1 MIVNKYNQGGGGS
14 GSGMTPQQV
23 QQQIDTSLNPYWDSG
38 ETKDYVDEAVSG
50 ISLEGYYTSA
60 QTKTYVDSADTIIY
74 ASAVTYTDNAV
85 SGLASEDYVDSGNT
99 RVYASAVSYTDQAVS
114 GLASEA
120 YVQEAL
126 ADIDLSGYYTS
137 GETDDAISEALAPYY
152 TSAQTDEKIAS
163 ADTII
168 YGSAVTYVD
177 NAVSGLATEEY
188 VVNQISDIEEMI
200 PDGTILKAV
209 EEFPEDPEM
218 GDVVSKLMPADIAS
232 WNTSDDTTA
241 KMHIDTDILNAL
253 DTGETYTIAEFPSV
267 DGTIELVAK
276 VQPSRSN
283 VPAWCLYEY
292 VGGEEGSIICQL
304 TSTDEEST
312 AYEIPNNMRGPV
324 PVAYYTS
331 VNYLEDD
338 FSEKEGMMI
347 QIGRITDPSDPTTW
361 TGSYSEISGLELYP
375 IGGGHVVDGTYIYDG
390 TEWKNTKEKNPT
402 AQILKSIGCD
412 NEDWTDNI
420 IYESGLTEGDIFS
433 IRVKDGDKEDWLYGW
448 AECDICGG
456 EWMSFENHDE
466 NRRYYSITQTFHRE
480 DQENP
485 WRNFSIWFDDT
496 NVFSGGNTYH
506 MYYDYDN
513 QVMVLDKVRENQDDP
528 GPELYLGGDYDN
540 EVLYEEDGDEYLVF
554 SAGNDDFDAE
564 CGENSIH
571 ISNIN
576 CLMDASN
583 EGPWYFTKA
592 DNLTYVE
599 YDDWK
604 YPYYPVPYIV
614 NGGEPERIVTST
626 YLDETIQ
633 NNYLTS
639 YTPTTGF
646 STINGSAI
654 TQGGNIKIEGGSTP
668 DMSAYYTSAQT
679 EDAISAALTPY
690 YTSAQTTAILEEAG
704 IIEYDS
710 STSSTT
716 INSLTELGQKLETA
730 ERVTSLALN
739 ELHDDLGTISAAT
752 AGKADA
758 TALTA
763 YTPTTGFSTIN
774 GSAITTGGDIVIEG
788 GGADLS
794 AYYTSAQTEEAISAA
809 TAGKADAQNVQS
821 PGQLTWLPGWNSQGV
836 ITGTTK
842 RLYETVFSVNGAE
855 GKRIMN
861 TNGSSFPSIYAPT
874 TSGNPGDVLVSTG
887 NGAPVWSAVT
897 IPDMS
902 EYYTSAQTNT
912 AISAATQNMVTS
924 TTITTMWR
932 GSQAE
937 YDTLTNSGATADP
950 NTFYIILP
958 SA

>member
-1 MIVNKYNQGGGGS
+1 MIINFYNQGGGGS

-23 QQQIDTSLNPYWDSG
+23 QQQIDTSLTPYWDSG
-38 ETKDYVDEAVSG
+38 ETKD
-50 ISLEGYYTSA
+50 
-60 QTKTYVDSADTIIY
+60 YVDSADTIIY

-168 YGSAVTYVD
+168 YASAVTYVD

-188 VVNQISDIEEMI
+188 VDNQISDIEEMI

-267 DGTIELVAK
+267 DGTIELVVK
-276 VQPSRSN
+276 VQPSRSY
-283 VPAWCLYEY
+283 VPTWCLYDY

-304 TSTDEEST
+304 TSTDEESA
-312 AYEIPNNMRGPV
+312 AYQIPNNMRA

-338 FSEKEGMMI
+338 FSDKSGMMI

-390 TEWKNTKEKNPT
+390 TEWKNTKEKTPT
-402 AQILKSIGCD
+402 AQILKSIGRD

-420 IYESGLTEGDIFS
+420 IYESGLTDGDIFS
-433 IRVKDGDKEDWLYGW
+433 IRVKDGDKEDWLNRW
-448 AECDICGG
+448 AECDVCGG

-466 NRRYYSITQTFHRE
+466 NRRYYGITQTFHRE

-540 EVLYEEDGDEYLVF
+540 EVLYEEDGDEHVVLF
-554 SAGNDDFDAE
+554 TENDDSDAT
-564 CGENSIH
+564 CGENTIH

-576 CLMDASN
+576 CWMDASN
-583 EGPWYFTKA
+583 DGPWYFTKA

-614 NGGEPERIVTST
+614 NGGEAERIVTSY
-626 YLDETIQ
+626 YLDYIIQ

-730 ERVTSLALN
+730 ERVTSVALN

-794 AYYTSAQTEEAISAA
+794 AYYTSAQTEDAISAA
-809 TAGKADAQNVQS
+809 TSGKADAANVS
-821 PGQLTWLPGWNSQGV
+821 SFPSLRLFPKWNSQGI
-836 ITGTTK
+836 ITGYVGASANIVSTK
-842 RLYETVFSVNGAE
+842 INGTPFNPLVE
-855 GKRIMN
+855 GSNYTIN
-861 TNGSSFPSIYAPT
+861 PFYAPT
-874 TSGNPGDVLVSTG
+874 SSGNAGEFLVADGTSI
-887 NGAPVWSAVT
+887 PKWSAVT

-902 EYYTSAQTNT
+902 NYYTSAETFTSAQTQS
-912 AISAATQNMVTS
+912 AITAATQNMVTS